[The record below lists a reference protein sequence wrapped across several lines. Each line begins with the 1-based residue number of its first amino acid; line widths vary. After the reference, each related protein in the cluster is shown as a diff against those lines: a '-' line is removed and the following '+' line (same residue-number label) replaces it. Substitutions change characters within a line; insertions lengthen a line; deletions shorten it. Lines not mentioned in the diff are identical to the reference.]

1 MIYSSRY
8 EIKEK
13 LTDKTS
19 KESIDE
25 ENLIYVVS
33 MLPLDG
39 NKEEVKEGKRNKI
52 LTPNKLLARI
62 SILLAEIKSWK

>member
-13 LTDKTS
+13 LTDTTS

-33 MLPLDG
+33 MLPLEGD
-39 NKEEVKEGKRNKI
+39 KEEVKEGKRNKI
-52 LTPNKLLARI
+52 LTPNKLFARI

>member
-13 LTDKTS
+13 LTDTTS

>member
-13 LTDKTS
+13 LTDTTS

-33 MLPLDG
+33 MLPLEG

-52 LTPNKLLARI
+52 LTPNKLFARI

>member
-13 LTDKTS
+13 LTDTTS

-25 ENLIYVVS
+25 ENFIYVVS
-33 MLPLDG
+33 MLPLEG

>member
-13 LTDKTS
+13 LTDTTS

-33 MLPLDG
+33 MLLLEG

-62 SILLAEIKSWK
+62 SILLAEIKCWK

>member
-13 LTDKTS
+13 LTDTTS

-33 MLPLDG
+33 MLPLEG